1 MMNQILLILE
11 IHLLDDMIMRNQK
24 YVYIIKINY
33 INCINA
39 QRNNFDFV
47 KGIIK
52 TIIFDYL

>member
-33 INCINA
+33 INYINA